1 MTVKPDA
8 IKEEYKQVKSI
19 LVSQPQPQR
28 SPYFEIQE
36 KHELIID
43 FRPFVQVEGLS
54 EKEFRKFR
62 VRPDEFTAVI
72 FTSRSAIE
80 HYFRLC
86 EEMRIRVSP
95 DMKYFCKT
103 ESVANYLQKFILFRK
118 RKVFA
123 GTKSLEDIANYFVKH
138 SKEKFLLPCSNLGS
152 QDVVQFLQSK
162 NVKFQEAQMFRS
174 VSADL
179 SDLRDIFYDVLVF
192 FSPVDI
198 QSLFENFPDFKQNNT
213 RIAVFGDLTL
223 AAAEEHGLFVNIKAP
238 TPEAPSMSMA
248 LEQYLQISNK

>member
-1 MTVKPDA
+1 MAVTSEVR
-8 IKEEYKQVKSI
+8 KEEYREVKSI

-28 SPYFEIQE
+28 SPYFDIQE
-36 KHELIID
+36 KYGLQID

-62 VRPDEFTAVI
+62 IRPDEFTAII
-72 FTSRSAIE
+72 FTSKSAIE
-80 HYFRLC
+80 HFFRLC
-86 EEMRIRVSP
+86 EEMRIKVSA

-103 ESVANYLQKFILFRK
+103 EAVANYLQKFILFRK

-123 GTKSLEDIANYFVKH
+123 GAKSLEDIANYFVKH

-152 QDVVQFLQSK
+152 QDVVKFLESK
-162 NVKFQEAQMFRS
+162 NVKYQEAMMFRS

-213 RIAVFGDLTL
+213 RIAVFGELTR
-223 AAAEEHGLFVNIKAP
+223 AAAEEKGLFVNICAP

-248 LEQYLQISNK
+248 LELYLQKSNL

>member
-1 MTVKPDA
+1 MAVTSEVR
-8 IKEEYKQVKSI
+8 KEEYREVKSI

-28 SPYFEIQE
+28 SPYFDIQE
-36 KHELIID
+36 KYGLQID
-43 FRPFVQVEGLS
+43 FRPFVQVEGLT

-62 VRPDEFTAVI
+62 IRPDEFTAII
-72 FTSRSAIE
+72 FTSKSAIE
-80 HYFRLC
+80 HFFRLC
-86 EEMRIRVSP
+86 EEMRIKVSA

-103 ESVANYLQKFILFRK
+103 EAVANYLQKFILFRK

-152 QDVVQFLQSK
+152 QDVVKFLESK
-162 NVKFQEAQMFRS
+162 NVKYQEAMMFRS

-213 RIAVFGDLTL
+213 RIAVFGELTR
-223 AAAEEHGLFVNIKAP
+223 AAAEEKGLFVNICAP

-248 LEQYLQISNK
+248 LELYLQKSNL

>member
-1 MTVKPDA
+1 MTVKLKA
-8 IKEEYKQVKSI
+8 ERENFKQVKSI

-36 KHELIID
+36 KFGLQID
-43 FRPFVQVEGLS
+43 FRPFVQVEGLT

-62 VRPDEFTAVI
+62 IRPDEFTAVI
-72 FTSRSAIE
+72 FTSRNAIE

-95 DMKYFCKT
+95 DMKYFCKSD
-103 ESVANYLQKFILFRK
+103 SVANYLQKFILFRK

-123 GTKSLEDIANYFVKH
+123 GNKSLEDIGSYFVKH

-152 QDVVQFLQSK
+152 QDVVKYLESK
-162 NVKFQEAQMFRS
+162 NIKFQEAQMFRS

-179 SDLRDIFYDVLVF
+179 SDLRDVFYDVLVF

-198 QSLFENFPDFKQNNT
+198 QSLFDNFPDFKQNET
-213 RIAVFGDLTL
+213 RIAVFGDLTK
-223 AAAEEHGLFVNIKAP
+223 AAAEERGLKVNIFAP
-238 TPEAPSMSMA
+238 TPENPSMSMA
-248 LEQYLQISNK
+248 LDSYLQISNK